1 VAVSALDW
9 VFLGR
14 AALAAALGF
23 IIGWERAS
31 SGHSAGDRT
40 YALIALGAAAF
51 TTLSEQA
58 FPANPH
64 SLVAGLV
71 TGIGFL
77 GAGVI
82 LRPSSGEI
90 KGLTTAASMWAVG
103 ALGAVV
109 GTGRYLLALGLTA
122 LILLILM
129 WERLPLLSRLGH
141 RKKGPPGPR
150 DDE

>member
-1 VAVSALDW
+1 MLISPQDW
-9 VFLGR
+9 VFVGR

-40 YALIALGAAAF
+40 YALIALGAATF
-51 TTLSEQA
+51 TTLSAQA
-58 FPANPH
+58 FPDNPH

-103 ALGAVV
+103 GLGAVV
-109 GTGRYLLALGLTA
+109 GTGRYVLALLLAA
-122 LILLILM
+122 VILLILM
-129 WERLPLLSRLGH
+129 WERLPLLSRFGH